1 MALVC
6 EITGKRKLK
15 GNRVSHANNK
25 TRHFQ
30 KPNIQ
35 EKRMFIPE
43 LGLFYKIKATTR
55 GLRTIDK
62 YGGLS
67 QFVLQ
72 KDAEKLSPRLK
83 KLKKILTKRYQ

>member
-1 MALVC
+1 MSLTC
-6 EITGKRKLK
+6 EITAKTKLK

-43 LGLFYKIKATTR
+43 LGLFYSLKASTR
-55 GLRTIDK
+55 GLRTVDK
-62 YGGLS
+62 FGGLS
-67 QFVLQ
+67 QYVLQ
-72 KDAEKLSPRLK
+72 HDAEKLSAGLKRLRKALVK
-83 KLKKILTKRYQ
+83 KFQ